1 MSTIFAAQG
10 SKIYTHSGCQDALSI
25 KADTLITLDNRFCLD
40 PDQEP
45 SHAIVVDTKSSLVGF
60 DVNRTAIKV
69 VTEKGYE
76 TTLHA
81 DTVVVTSRGLKVAAE
96 LSEDDCVMLM
106 NECPMGY
113 DETTSVTMMEDEV
126 SGYELLEKQYNLG
139 RLLGWLVGDGTIRRS
154 PRQTQYLLYFCHQDI
169 PLAHY
174 FAEQLGGVAVGIHA
188 NNGSPNNTKTAT
200 VNIPVRLMPKRYET
214 KDELDAD
221 LFNMPLETVRG
232 YLRGLFSAD
241 GTVDKYTI
249 VLSQSNE
256 NRLQIVQKLLL
267 HFGVVCTV
275 SLRSEAGTYN
285 WVKNG
290 AVVATGP
297 KKANYILT
305 ISGWNCNKFMEE
317 IGFDVEAK
325 TERLSKQV
333 FTRSAKPYKAESY
346 CVAIESVQIVENH
359 EFNILEVQKPVT
371 HNTILAYSSDGI
383 LCVAK

>member
-1 MSTIFAAQG
+1 M
-10 SKIYTHSGCQDALSI
+10 
-25 KADTLITLDNRFCLD
+25 
-40 PDQEP
+40 
-45 SHAIVVDTKSSLVGF
+45 
-60 DVNRTAIKV
+60 
-69 VTEKGYE
+69 
-76 TTLHA
+76 
-81 DTVVVTSRGLKVAAE
+81 
-96 LSEDDCVMLM
+96 
-106 NECPMGY
+106 
-113 DETTSVTMMEDEV
+113 
-126 SGYELLEKQYNLG
+126 
-139 RLLGWLVGDGTIRRS
+139 
-154 PRQTQYLLYFCHQDI
+154 
-169 PLAHY
+169 
-174 FAEQLGGVAVGIHA
+174 
-188 NNGSPNNTKTAT
+188 
-200 VNIPVRLMPKRYET
+200 
-214 KDELDAD
+214 
-221 LFNMPLETVRG
+221 
-232 YLRGLFSAD
+232 
-241 GTVDKYTI
+241 
-249 VLSQSNE
+249 
-256 NRLQIVQKLLL
+256 L